1 MSHTL
6 RLTLVAA
13 GAVAAAGMATAV
25 YTQSGKPATTPSAA
39 KSAAANPTTPSVGL
53 HGLPV
58 GRPVKGAVTPPRM
71 TRDMLLSKGHAD
83 DITAVQQLFYAYLFY
98 HDTHDGPGVASLF
111 TNDGVLETLYN
122 NGGKT
127 LEPNAGPN
135 GKGCISFGPEQI
147 AQQFGRANS
156 TPLPYPG
163 YSHNSATDIIVKVDG
178 DYATLWA
185 RWATIR
191 SNLEG
196 IPQIGNTTGHT
207 AITHHNGTY
216 VADVRRTPD
225 GWRFIH
231 HRAIED
237 TRMKFGTP
245 LCETNA
251 TK

>member
-1 MSHTL
+1 MRTL
-6 RLTLVAA
+6 CIGGLST
-13 GAVAAAGMATAV
+13 AVLMAAAMATAIHG
-25 YTQSGKPATTPSAA
+25 QSAPAA
-39 KSAAANPTTPSVGL
+39 KATVPSKSAGSPTIGH

-58 GRPVKGAVTPPRM
+58 GSPVKGAVTPPLQK
-71 TRDMLLSKGHAD
+71 RDSLLSKGHAD
-83 DITAVQQLFYAYLFY
+83 DIVAVQQLFYAYLFY

-122 NGGKT
+122 NAGKT
-127 LEPNAGPN
+127 IEPNAGPN
-135 GKGCISFGPEQI
+135 GKGCISYGPQQI
-147 AQQFGRANS
+147 TQQFGRNDR

-163 YSHNSATDIIVKVDG
+163 YSHNSATDILVKVDG
-178 DYATLWA
+178 DTATMWA

-196 IPQIGNTTGHT
+196 IPGSIPGHT

-216 VADVRRTPD
+216 VSDARRTPE
-225 GWRFIH
+225 GWRFVH

-237 TRMKFGTP
+237 MRMKFGTP
-245 LCETNA
+245 LCEENA

>member
-1 MSHTL
+1 MSKTL
-6 RLTLVAA
+6 RFVTVFAAMFVAA
-13 GAVAAAGMATAV
+13 GVATVV
-25 YTQSGKPATTPSAA
+25 YTQSARPAAA
-39 KSAAANPTTPSVGL
+39 VKASAANPVNPTVGL

-58 GRPVKGAVTPPRM
+58 GRPVKGAVTTPHM

-83 DITAVQQLFYAYLFY
+83 DIVAVQQLFYAYLFY

-111 TNDGVLETLYN
+111 TKDGVLETLYN

-127 LEPNAGPN
+127 IEPNAGPN
-135 GKGCISFGPEQI
+135 GKGCISFGQDQI
-147 AQQFGRANS
+147 TQQFGRANS

-163 YSHNSATDIIVKVDG
+163 YSHNSATDILVKVDG

-196 IPQIGNTTGHT
+196 IPTAIPGHT

-216 VADVRRTPD
+216 VSDARRTPE
-225 GWRFIH
+225 GWRFVH

-237 TRMKFGTP
+237 TKMKFGTP
-245 LCETNA
+245 LCEENA

>member
-1 MSHTL
+1 MRKTTL
-6 RLTLVAA
+6 ASVFAGVAVAAAAAAGLHYITATPRAA
-13 GAVAAAGMATAV
+13 GAV
-25 YTQSGKPATTPSAA
+25 SIPAT
-39 KSAAANPTTPSVGL
+39 GL

-58 GRPVKGAVTPPRM
+58 GKPVKGAIKTPHM

-83 DITAVQQLFYAYLFY
+83 DIVAVQQLFYAYLFY

-111 TNDGVLETLYN
+111 TKDGVLETLYN
-122 NGGKT
+122 NGGNT
-127 LEPNAGPN
+127 IEPNAGPN

-147 AQQFGRANS
+147 AQQFGRPNS
-156 TPLPYPG
+156 SPLPYPG
-163 YSHNSATDIIVKVDG
+163 WSHNSSTDILVKVDG

-196 IPQIGNTTGHT
+196 IPQIGNTTGRT
-207 AITHHNGTY
+207 GITHHNGTY
-216 VADVRRTPD
+216 VSDAIRTPE

-237 TRMKFGTP
+237 TKMKFGTP
-245 LCETNA
+245 LCEQNA